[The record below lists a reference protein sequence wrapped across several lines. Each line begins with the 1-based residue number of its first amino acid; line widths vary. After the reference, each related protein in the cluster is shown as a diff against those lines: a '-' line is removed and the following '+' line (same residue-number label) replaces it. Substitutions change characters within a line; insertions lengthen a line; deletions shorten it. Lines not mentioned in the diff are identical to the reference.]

1 VFRSPIHAGA
11 ALLLASLFVVDGCAR
26 KTSAHVP
33 SPVKPARIG
42 ATETG
47 IASWYGPEYNG
58 RHSANGEVFD
68 MQKLTAAHRTLPFDT
83 WIEVTNL
90 ANQKRVDVRITDRG
104 PFVNGRII
112 DLSLAAA
119 REIDMV
125 TAGIIKVR
133 IKVIRTPDLTP
144 LSATSPTPHR

>member
-1 VFRSPIHAGA
+1 MIRSPIHAGTA
-11 ALLLASLFVVDGCAR
+11 IFTAILIASFSIVTGCAR

-42 ATETG
+42 ETETG
-47 IASWYGPEYNG
+47 LASWYGIPYNG
-58 RHSANGEVFD
+58 RRSANGEIYD
-68 MQKLTAAHRTLPFDT
+68 MEKRTAAHRTLPFDT

-90 ANQKRVDVRITDRG
+90 SNSKRVDVRITDRG
-104 PFVNGRII
+104 PFVKGRII

-125 TAGIIKVR
+125 GAGVVKVR
-133 IKVIRTPDLTP
+133 IKVIRK
-144 LSATSPTPHR
+144 R